1 MFTIISNSNSYTIL
15 YTINRSDCMN
25 GAECIDGINEYTC
38 QCQSGWN
45 GTLCQYNID
54 DCFRFDKFVLLL
66 YEKINFSIY
75 CCHY

>member
-1 MFTIISNSNSYTIL
+1 
-15 YTINRSDCMN
+15 MN

-54 DCFRFDKFVLLL
+54 DCFRFDIVLLNT
-66 YEKINFSIY
+66 YETWITKGSNSNTIIMEQSFLADYIIY
-75 CCHY
+75 YFI

>member
-1 MFTIISNSNSYTIL
+1 
-15 YTINRSDCMN
+15 MN

-54 DCFRFDKFVLLL
+54 DCFRFDIVVLLNA
-66 YEKINFSIY
+66 YETWITKGSNSNTIMMEQSFLADYIIY
-75 CCHY
+75 YFI